1 MKRLLI
7 LGLIGTFL
15 VIGSYAMA
23 QKREMGTHMG
33 TEMGTHAGVPLHL
46 SIATGGT
53 GGLYYPIGTGMAGLI
68 SKHIPNVEAK
78 AEVTSASVDN
88 CRLMRNRKAD
98 LALVIGDVAWEA
110 YQGTGKEFKEKVSLR
125 TIAVVYPNFMQLTTL
140 EGKGIEKV
148 TDLKGKRVSTGAP
161 GSWTEL
167 TSTRI
172 LEAYRL
178 NPDKDLTRSRLGPS
192 DSAAALKDNKID
204 AFFWAG
210 GLPSASLSELA
221 MSPGI
226 KMKLVP
232 LADAVPLLR
241 EKYGPIYVAGIIPA
255 KTYFSQEVDVPVSV
269 VWNLLVCH
277 ESMKEDLAYQIIR
290 TLIEHPTELT
300 AAQREARF
308 LNLGSQAG
316 GGSPI
321 PYHPGALRYLSEKGI
336 KIK

>member
-1 MKRLLI
+1 MRRLLI
-7 LGLIGTFL
+7 LGLIGIFL
-15 VIGSYAMA
+15 VSGSYAAA
-23 QKREMGTHMG
+23 QKAEKGTQTGAHTG
-33 TEMGTHAGVPLHL
+33 ATLRL

-53 GGLYYPIGTGMAGLI
+53 GGLYYPIGNGMAGLM

-78 AEVTSASVDN
+78 AEVTSASIDN
-88 CRLMRNRKAD
+88 CRLMSSGKTD

-110 YQGTGKEFKEKVSLR
+110 YQGKGKEFKGKVPLR
-125 TIAVVYPNFMQLTTL
+125 TITVVYPNFMQLVTL
-140 EGKGIEKV
+140 QDKGVERV
-148 TDLKGKRVSTGAP
+148 SDLKGKRVSTGVP
-161 GSWTEL
+161 GSWTEV

-172 LEAYRL
+172 LEACRL

-192 DSAAALKDNKID
+192 DSAVALKDSKID

-232 LADAVPLLR
+232 LAEAVPLLR
-241 EKYGPIYVAGIIPA
+241 EKNGPIYVAGIIPA
-255 KTYFSQEVDVPVSV
+255 RTYFSQEVDVPVCS

-277 ESMKEDLAYQIIR
+277 ESMKEDVAYQIIR
-290 TLIEHPTELT
+290 ILIERQAELT
-300 AAQREARF
+300 TAQREARF
-308 LNLGSQAG
+308 LTLASQAG

-336 KIK
+336 RVK